1 MREIEIEDYLVEQ
14 AKAIGGEVR
23 KLRWIGRNGAPDRVI
38 MFEGKTI
45 WVELKR
51 PGTKRANPHQIREHE
66 RMRRAGQTVVVI
78 DSFEGVDKLIVE
90 VSVGGLL

>member
-1 MREIEIEDYLVEQ
+1 MREIEVEDYLVEQ

-38 MFEGKTI
+38 MLEGKTI

-66 RMRRAGQTVVVI
+66 RMRRAGQTMVVV

>member
-1 MREIEIEDYLVEQ
+1 MREIEVEDYLVEQ

-66 RMRRAGQTVVVI
+66 RMRRAGQTVVMI

>member
-1 MREIEIEDYLVEQ
+1 MREVEVEDYLVEQ

>member
-1 MREIEIEDYLVEQ
+1 MREIEVEDYLVEQ

-66 RMRRAGQTVVVI
+66 RMRRAGQTVVLI

>member
-1 MREIEIEDYLVEQ
+1 MREIEVEDYLVEQ

>member
-1 MREIEIEDYLVEQ
+1 
-14 AKAIGGEVR
+14 
-23 KLRWIGRNGAPDRVI
+23 

>member
-1 MREIEIEDYLVEQ
+1 MREIEVEDYLIEQ